1 MRTSLAFKV
10 FIYAAAVFASVVILA
25 PFAWLII
32 SSVAAPADLLT
43 KPLRWIPAHASL
55 SRYSA
60 IFFGAN
66 TETVVTFRAAL
77 LNSTIVAT
85 CSVLISLGVGIFG
98 AYAFARLQF
107 RCRRGI
113 LLFL

>member
-1 MRTSLAFKV
+1 MRTSTAYKV
-10 FIYAAAVFASVVILA
+10 FIYAAAVFVSLIILA

-43 KPLRWIPAHASL
+43 KPLRWIPPHASL

-66 TETVVTFRAAL
+66 SETVVTFRAAL

-85 CSVLISLGVGIFG
+85 SSVFIWLGLGTFG
-98 AYAFARLQF
+98 DPRFHRLQ
-107 RCRRGI
+107 
-113 LLFL
+113 LSYQ